1 MVVLAI
7 VAAACFVAGIWAATR
22 WLPPLAE
29 GPVESLVYFVVCGL
43 AGTVLVVFGIHI
55 WDIVR
60 ELEQSHQFLE
70 SDELIA
76 NELVE
81 ALWQAGTLAAL
92 ALIPYL
98 LTAKAERTSSPS

>member
-7 VAAACFVAGIWAATR
+7 VAVACFVAGVWGVTK

-29 GPVESLVYFVVCGL
+29 GSVESLVYFVVCGL
-43 AGTVLVVFGIHI
+43 AGAALVVFGVHI

-60 ELEQSHQFLE
+60 ELEQNNRFPE
-70 SDELIA
+70 SDDLVA
-76 NELVE
+76 SELVE
-81 ALWQAGTLAAL
+81 AIWQAGTLAAL

-98 LTAKAERTSSPS
+98 LARKGERIGSPG